1 MSEGSHEVSM
11 EAMEE
16 VGVRAVRNL
25 ERKRRRYL
33 RGMGFGIEGHV
44 NGIFAFVKVGEVDA

>member
-1 MSEGSHEVSM
+1 M